1 MIKWGIIGVG
11 DVCEKKSGP
20 GLQKAEG
27 SELVAVM
34 RRTGHLAE
42 DYAKRHGVPKWY
54 DDAEKLINDPDIN
67 AIYIATPPDGHEPYT
82 TMAAAAGKPVYVEK
96 PMARSHEECLNMVE
110 TCKKAGIPLF
120 VAFYRRA
127 LPNFLKIKELI
138 DTGAIGDV
146 RFIDIKVHKS
156 LYPDIV
162 GQSEN
167 VNNWRTNPDIAGAGY
182 FFDLASHQ
190 LDFFD
195 FLLGPIVKASGHAKN
210 FGGLYPAEDT
220 TLGTFEFESGA
231 LGMGSWCFATGE
243 ESQLERTTI
252 YGSKGRIE
260 FPFFDGKDVD
270 LFVDGHS
277 KQNFTFDMPEHIQQP
292 LIQDMVDELNGKNVK
307 CASTGVS
314 GARTNWA
321 MAQICRRVDI

>member
-82 TMAAAAGKPVYVEK
+82 AMAANAGKPVYVEK
-96 PMARSHEECLNMVE
+96 PMARSYEECQNMVK
-110 TCKKAGIPLF
+110 TCQKTGVPLF
-120 VAFYRRA
+120 IAYYRRA
-127 LPNFLKIKELI
+127 LPNFLKIKELV
-138 DTGAIGDV
+138 DSGVIGEV
-146 RFIDIKVHKS
+146 RFIDIKVHKTINVE
-156 LYPDIV
+156 LDI
-162 GQSEN
+162 QN
-167 VNNWRTNPDIAGAGY
+167 KDAPNWRIDPEIAGAGY
-182 FFDLASHQ
+182 FYDLASHQ

-195 FLLGPIVKASGHAKN
+195 FLLGPIIKAQGIAKN
-210 FGGLYPAEDT
+210 FGGLNATEDT
-220 TLGTFEFESGA
+220 TLGTFEFESGT
-231 LGMGSWCFATGE
+231 LGMGSWCFATSE
-243 ESQLERTTI
+243 DSEMERTFI

-260 FPFFDGKDVD
+260 FSFFTGSAVD
-270 LFVDGHS
+270 LFVDGQAE
-277 KQNFTFDMPEHIQQP
+277 KNFSFDMPEHIQQP
-292 LIQDMVDELNGKNVK
+292 LIQDMVDELNGKPVK

-314 GARTNWA
+314 GARTNWV
-321 MAQICRRVDI
+321 MDQICKK

>member
-20 GLQKAEG
+20 GLQKSNG

-54 DDAEKLINDPDIN
+54 DDAEKLMNDPDIN
-67 AIYIATPPDGHEPYT
+67 AIYIATPPDGHEIYT
-82 TMAAAAGKPVYVEK
+82 LMAAAAGKPVYVEK
-96 PMARSHEECLNMVE
+96 PMARSHQECLNMVE
-110 TCKKAGIPLF
+110 TCKKANVPLF

-127 LPNFLKIKELI
+127 LPNFLKIKELV
-138 DTGAIGDV
+138 DSGAIGDV

-156 LYPDIV
+156 LFPDIV
-162 GQSEN
+162 GQSDN
-167 VNNWRTNPDIAGAGY
+167 VNNWRTKPEIAGAGY
-182 FFDLASHQ
+182 FYDLASHQ
-190 LDFFD
+190 LDFVD
-195 FLLGPIVKASGHAKN
+195 FLFGPIVKAQGMAKN
-210 FGGLYPAEDT
+210 FGGLYPTEDT

-231 LGMGSWCFATGE
+231 LGMGSWCFATSE
-243 ESQLERTTI
+243 DSEMERTFI

-260 FPFFDGKDVD
+260 FSFFTGSEVQLFIDGQTAQK
-270 LFVDGHS
+270 L
-277 KQNFTFDMPEHIQQP
+277 TFDMPEHIQQP
-292 LIQDMVDELNGKNVK
+292 LIQTIVDELNGKSVK

-314 GARTNWA
+314 GARTNWV
-321 MAQICRRVDI
+321 MEQICRRID